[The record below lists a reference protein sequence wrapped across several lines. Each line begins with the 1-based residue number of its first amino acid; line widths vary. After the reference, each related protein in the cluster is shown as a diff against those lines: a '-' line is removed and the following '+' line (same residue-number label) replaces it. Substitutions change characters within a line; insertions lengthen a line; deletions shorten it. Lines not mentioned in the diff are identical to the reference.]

1 MRIHKL
7 IIVKLIV
14 YHMDQDDPKKC
25 TAKRLLKF
33 GEVKFVK
40 TIKSLPRSCI
50 LLNPF
55 SKEVLSPE
63 DSKYAGNGVAA
74 LDCSW
79 AEAEKSFDTLKS
91 KVEGRILPFLV
102 PSNPVNYGKPGKLS
116 TAEAFAGALFIL
128 GEEVHARRILSSF
141 NWGEEFFKINRV
153 LLEGYSKSKDEAGV
167 LDFQEKYLKGIK
179 NRKGST
185 EEI

>member
-1 MRIHKL
+1 MN
-7 IIVKLIV
+7 LIV
-14 YHMDQDDPKKC
+14 YNLGQDDPKKC
-25 TAKRLLKF
+25 TAHRLLKF
-33 GEVKFVK
+33 GEVKFVNN
-40 TIKSLPRSCI
+40 IKGLPYNCV

-55 SKEVLSPE
+55 SRSVLSPK
-63 DSKYAGNGVAA
+63 DIKYSKNGLAA

-79 AEAEKSFDTLKS
+79 TEAERSFDKIKS
-91 KVEGRILPFLV
+91 RVQGRILPFLV

-116 TAEAFAGALFIL
+116 TAEAFSGALYIV
-128 GEEVHARRILSSF
+128 GEKEYARKILSNF
-141 NWGEEFFKINRV
+141 NWGEEFFKINQE
-153 LLEGYSKSKDEAGV
+153 LLDGYSMSKDEEEV

>member
-1 MRIHKL
+1 MR
-7 IIVKLIV
+7 LIV

-33 GEVKFVK
+33 GEVSFVK
-40 TIKSLPRSCI
+40 TVKSLPRSCI

-55 SKEVLSPE
+55 SKEVLSPD
-63 DSKYAGNGVAA
+63 DSKYTKHGLAA

-79 AEAEKSFDTLKS
+79 AEAEKSFDTIKS

-116 TAEAFAGALFIL
+116 TAEAFAAALCIL
-128 GEEVHARRILSSF
+128 GEEDHARRILSSF
-141 NWGEEFFKINRV
+141 NWGEEFFKINRQ
-153 LLEGYSKSKDEAGV
+153 LLDGYSKSKNQEEV
-167 LDFQEKYLKGIK
+167 LEFQEKYLKGIK

>member
-1 MRIHKL
+1 MRDAFTL
-7 IIVKLIV
+7 FVRLIV

-40 TIKSLPRSCI
+40 TVWSLPRGCI

-55 SKEVLSPE
+55 SKIVLSP
-63 DSKYAGNGVAA
+63 DDCKYSNNGLAA

-79 AEAEKSFDTLKS
+79 AEAEKSFDTIKS
-91 KVEGRILPFLV
+91 KVQGRILPFLV

-128 GEEVHARRILSSF
+128 GEEAQAKKILSSF
-141 NWGEEFFKINRV
+141 NWGEEFFKINRE
-153 LLEGYSKSKDEAGV
+153 LLEGYSKSKNQDEV

>member
-1 MRIHKL
+1 M
-7 IIVKLIV
+7 KLIV
-14 YHMDQDDPKKC
+14 YSLGQDDPKKC
-25 TAKRLLKF
+25 TAQSLLKF
-33 GEVKFVK
+33 GELKFVK
-40 TIKSLPRSCI
+40 SVMGLPYNCI

-55 SKEVLSPE
+55 SKEVLSPA
-63 DSKYAGNGVAA
+63 DIKYSKKGIAA

-79 AEAEKSFDTLKS
+79 AEAERSFDIIKS
-91 KVEGRILPFLV
+91 RVKGRILPFLV

-116 TAEAFAGALFIL
+116 TAEAFAGTLYIL
-128 GEEVHARRILSSF
+128 GEKENAKRLLSTF
-141 NWGEEFFKINRV
+141 NWDREFFKINME
-153 LLEGYSKSKDEAGV
+153 LLEGYSKSKDGDEV